1 MTRKLTGTVPGL
13 GQVQQVS
20 LMLKG
25 TWFPVFCQLN
35 FLRHLTSL
43 CASFVTED
51 DVRTD
56 MCKHVTRSDRL
67 LKKYAGDVFA
77 DTQRDEEFHSG

>member
-1 MTRKLTGTVPGL
+1 MHTAVLPSVLST
-13 GQVQQVS
+13 Q
-20 LMLKG
+20 
-25 TWFPVFCQLN
+25 

-67 LKKYAGDVFA
+67 FKKYAGDVFA